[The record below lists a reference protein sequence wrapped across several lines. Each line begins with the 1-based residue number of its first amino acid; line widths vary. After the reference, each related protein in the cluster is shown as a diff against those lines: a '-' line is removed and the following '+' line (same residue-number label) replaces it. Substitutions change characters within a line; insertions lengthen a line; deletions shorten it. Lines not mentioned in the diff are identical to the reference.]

1 MSRNPGWKL
10 TMSYPEGWEQL
21 PTTGKDKADL
31 WVEQTARSTVGR
43 QGSPDGLA
51 ARDAV
56 AARAADLTRLASAAR
71 ARNDWYALA
80 YYPSFARGLVA
91 CLDIKAYVPGREY
104 RTMTLD
110 ALEEMFGGPSADTVG
125 KAVVSREELP
135 GGPTVRVRRMR
146 VEDADPTG
154 NGTVIEGV
162 MHAIQP
168 QGIDGAVVAAMTWTV
183 LQLGDKLAAM
193 ADAIARTIRVTPSA

>member
-21 PTTGKDKADL
+21 PTTDKDKAGL
-31 WVEQTARSTVGR
+31 WVEQTARNTVGR
-43 QGSPDGLA
+43 QGAPDGPA

-80 YYPSFARGLVA
+80 FYPSFARGLVA
-91 CLDIKAYVPGREY
+91 SLDIKAYLPGREY

-110 ALEEMFGGPSADTVG
+110 ALEEIFGGPSADTVG
-125 KAVVSREELP
+125 EAVVSREKLP
-135 GGPTVRVRRMR
+135 GGPAVRVRRMH

-154 NGTVIEGV
+154 HGTLVEGV
-162 MHAIQP
+162 THAIQP
-168 QGIDGAVVAAMTWTV
+168 QGIDGAVVATMSWTA
-183 LQLGDKLAAM
+183 LQIGDKLAEM
-193 ADAIARTIRVTPSA
+193 ADAIARTIRVTPA